1 VEDFRHRPPFHV
13 SDYRRSLDRLSIF
26 QYDARREVW
35 RLDLKQS
42 CSGFVLFDRHIHLP
56 DEPVV
61 EQLTQFHRAKY
72 DCDWNGC
79 GHERDQSGYE

>member
-1 VEDFRHRPPFHV
+1 
-13 SDYRRSLDRLSIF
+13 
-26 QYDARREVW
+26 VW